1 LLARHLTRLSETLE
15 TFTERLREAV
25 SAAVG
30 ETVAGIVR
38 ETIRTVLAD
47 QQSVSTSSETYAPSP
62 GQRRPLWTRPDDLDE
77 EPWFDDP
84 YDYPRDEGY
93 EEEPPTSRADA
104 TSAPPRLPRSIAVGF
119 HTTLC
124 WLRCRVGRF
133 PVLTAISVGL
143 LTALATY
150 LGGPLAAAA
159 VGLAGSAFS
168 LLSLAEGVQTS
179 ADALASLGSS

>member
-15 TFTERLREAV
+15 TIGERLRDAV

-38 ETIRTVLAD
+38 ETVRAVLAD
-47 QQSVSTSSETYAPSP
+47 RPTVLTSSERYSPSP
-62 GQRRPLWTRPDDLDE
+62 GRRRPLWTRPDDPDE

-84 YDYPRDEGY
+84 YGYPPNENY
-93 EEEPPTSRADA
+93 EAAPPAPRTDT
-104 TSAPPRLPRSIAVGF
+104 TSAPSRLPRASAVGF
-119 HTTLC
+119 QTALC

-133 PVLTAISVGL
+133 PVLTAVAVGL

-150 LGGPLAAAA
+150 AGGPLAAAA

-168 LLSLAEGVQTS
+168 LLSLAESVQIS
-179 ADALASLGSS
+179 ADALAAFAGS